1 MILNVSYG
9 NKDALVRS
17 GKTEFF
23 TLTCPESIG
32 ALTYVRISQRGH
44 SGGSVKLETDTKYV
58 FFIQV
63 QRLLEGTKTF
73 TTTTPQ

>member
-9 NKDALVRS
+9 NKDALVR
-17 GKTEFF
+17 
-23 TLTCPESIG
+23 
-32 ALTYVRISQRGH
+32 H
-44 SGGSVKLETDTKYV
+44 SGASVKLETDTKYV

-63 QRLLEGTKTF
+63 QRILEGTKIF